1 MGVIQVKRNLD
12 ILLTGSKGFIGSNIK
27 KTIFTDKYENDVL
40 SLCSVEQPYM
50 DYTGWESTLSKA
62 VEGSDC
68 IIHIGAISD
77 TMLQDNNKMMK
88 YNYEFSKVLFELAEI
103 WNKPVVYAS
112 SAANDGDNGLPSNFY
127 GWSKYVTEQYGL
139 SKVSN
144 FVALRYFNVYGPG
157 EGHKG
162 NMSSVAYQAWNKG
175 SFNLFTGKPTRDF
188 VYIDDVVDA
197 TLFPVFN
204 DVPSGIY
211 HVGTGESRTFEN
223 VLDLM
228 EVPYSYRDK
237 SDIPIGYQDYTE
249 AEPKMFLPNW
259 KPTYMLEDGIKKYKQ
274 FLNRDSY

>member
-1 MGVIQVKRNLD
+1 MSRGLD

-27 KTIFTDKYENDVL
+27 KTIFTDKYENNVL

-50 DYTGWESTLSKA
+50 DYSGWESTLSKA
-62 VEGSDC
+62 VEGSDY

-88 YNYEFSKVLFELAEI
+88 YNYEFSKVLFELANI

-157 EGHKG
+157 EEHKG
-162 NMSSVAYQAWNKG
+162 NMSSVAYQAWDKG
-175 SFNLFTGKPTRDF
+175 FFNLFTGKPTRDF

-197 TLFPVFN
+197 TLFPLFN

-211 HVGTGESRTFEN
+211 HVGTGESRTFEH

-237 SDIPIGYQDYTE
+237 SAIPTGYQEYTE
-249 AEPKMFLPNW
+249 AEPKMFFPDW
-259 KPTYMLEDGIKKYKQ
+259 DPKYMLEDGIKKYKQ
-274 FLNRDSY
+274 FLNKDSY